1 MRFIYC
7 IDEEIKEKLIKNGY
21 KFISENSIGNKLIYI
36 FEDNQLITFEKQDR
50 IFRTNKL
57 YF

>member
-1 MRFIYC
+1 MFIYC
-7 IDEEIKEKLIKNGY
+7 IDEKTKEKLIKNGC
-21 KFISENSIGNKLIYI
+21 KFISESSIDNKLIYI
-36 FEDNQLITFEKQDR
+36 FEDNKSMTFENQDK

>member
-1 MRFIYC
+1 MFIYC
-7 IDEEIKEKLIKNGY
+7 IDEKTKEKLINKGC
-21 KFISENSIGNKLIYI
+21 KFISESNIDNKLIYI

>member
-1 MRFIYC
+1 MFIYC
-7 IDEEIKEKLIKNGY
+7 IDEETKEKLIKNGY
-21 KFISENSIGNKLIYI
+21 KFISESSICNKLIYI

>member
-7 IDEEIKEKLIKNGY
+7 IDEKTKEKLIKNGC
-21 KFISENSIGNKLIYI
+21 KFISESSIDNKLIYI
-36 FEDNQLITFEKQDR
+36 FEDNKSMIFENQDK
-50 IFRTNKL
+50 ILRTNKL

>member
-1 MRFIYC
+1 MFIYC

-50 IFRTNKL
+50 IFRTNTL